1 MNLGISSSKL
11 GRFRVNVFRQRGA
24 VGVVVRQIKT
34 QIPTIDELGLP
45 QILKEIALTKRGLV
59 LVTGATAPPRSGK
72 STTWR
77 R

>member
-1 MNLGISSSKL
+1 MEMNLGISSSKL

-45 QILKEIALTKRGLV
+45 PILKTIVAQPS
-59 LVTGATAPPRSGK
+59 AAWCWSPAPPARASRPR
-72 STTWR
+72 WR